1 MKILLIKEVQELGIK
16 YDIVEVKPGYAKNFL
31 FPKKL
36 AILWTD
42 SLKKKYF
49 NILKKNINN
58 EKKLIKKFNK
68 EIIKIKKLNWVFYK
82 TASKS
87 GVLDKTLSKTDIF
100 NIFLEKKINIKIDQI
115 HVNTTLINK
124 IGQYKFEVKFSKKIF
139 KTINII
145 IITQPN
151 K

>member
-1 MKILLIKEVQELGIK
+1 MKILLIKEVKELGIK

-36 AILWTD
+36 AILFTD

-49 NILKKNINN
+49 NILNKNINT
-58 EKKLIKKFNK
+58 EKKLINKFNK

-100 NIFLEKKINIKIDQI
+100 NIFLEKKININIDQI
-115 HVNTTLINK
+115 HVNTTIINK

-139 KTINII
+139 QTINII
-145 IITQPN
+145 IITKP
-151 K
+151 KK